1 MRRLKVIAAIC
12 GVGLGFA
19 AAPAAHAGTFNFI
32 PEEEGEIKTN
42 LGCLD
47 PTQCMTIDGVTI
59 NSLDIDPNDDFGQSR
74 LFVDKK
80 GTDNNYTDGMVSISF
95 DSTDTGTNES
105 GGYWLRAAAIKNDGT
120 TPQGGQLETGLF
132 EFVFEDAVD
141 KITLDF
147 FDIEGSAG
155 ETGIVSLNGQT
166 YDGVFDE
173 QGDNISQQLTLE
185 NVTSFT
191 IRLGD
196 YDSFNGNGD
205 GVTISAFETSKE
217 FAKAVPEPTTTFSL
231 GALAVA
237 GMFGVKKRK
246 KLKK

>member
-19 AAPAAHAGTFNFI
+19 ASAPAAHAGSFNFI
-32 PEEEGEIKTN
+32 PQEETEIETD

-47 PTQCMTIDGVTI
+47 PTQCKSIDGVTI

-80 GTDNNYTDGMVSISF
+80 GTDNSYTDGSISISF
-95 DSTDTGTNES
+95 DDEDTGTNED

-120 TPQGGQLETGLF
+120 TPQNGQLETGLF
-132 EFVFEDAVD
+132 EFVFDDTVD

-155 ETGIVSLNGQT
+155 ETGIVSLNGT
-166 YDGVFDE
+166 AYDSVLTP
-173 QGDNISQQLTLE
+173 GDDNAVTLE
-185 NVTSFT
+185 NVNSFT

-196 YDSFNGNGD
+196 YTSFDGNGD
-205 GVTISAFETSKE
+205 GVTLSGFKTSRQ

>member
-12 GVGLGFA
+12 GVGLGFVA
-19 AAPAAHAGTFNFI
+19 AAPAAHAGSFNFI
-32 PEEEGEIKTN
+32 PQKEGEIETD

-59 NSLDIDPNDDFGQSR
+59 NSLDIDSNDNFGQSR

-80 GTDNNYTDGMVSISF
+80 GTDNSYTDGSISISF
-95 DSTDTGTNES
+95 DDADTGTNED

-120 TPQGGQLETGLF
+120 TPQNGQLETGLF
-132 EFVFEDAVD
+132 EFVFENTVD

-155 ETGIVSLNGQT
+155 ETGIVSLNGT
-166 YDGVFDE
+166 DYDSVLTPGE
-173 QGDNISQQLTLE
+173 DNAVTLKDV
-185 NVTSFT
+185 NSFT

-196 YDSFNGNGD
+196 YTSFDGNGD
-205 GVTISAFETSKE
+205 GVTLSGFQTSRQ